1 MPKISVVIPLYNKGF
16 IISETLNSVL
26 AQTFT
31 DFEIVIVN
39 DGSTDNSFEIV
50 SQYSDDRI
58 RLYNQEN
65 KGVSKTRN
73 AGIEYSKSEL
83 IAFLDADDYWH
94 PNHLEE
100 LYQLYI
106 DFPNCGLYASRY
118 FMKISEENTIK
129 TTYIQA
135 VSDNF
140 RGILPDYF
148 LASMQYRVGLTSAVA
163 IPKKMVQGNFLF
175 NPELNGQED
184 LELFTK
190 IAIHK
195 PVAITNKYTVEY
207 NFAIENQLSKI
218 QFIQKKIIKFDQFSA
233 DENKNK
239 SLKKFLDLYRLE
251 YALQFRIIGDI
262 KESKFYLKDITTKI
276 PFKTRVLLVT
286 PSYILR
292 LLIKIKHALKKRGID
307 FTVYH

>member
-16 IISETLNSVL
+16 IISETLESVL

-31 DFEIVIVN
+31 DFEVVIVN

-50 SQYSDDRI
+50 SQYTDNRI

-73 AGIEYSKSEL
+73 AGIEYSKSDL

-118 FMKISEENTIK
+118 FMKISKENTIK

-163 IPKKMVQGNFLF
+163 IPKEMIQGNFLF

-190 IAIHK
+190 IAIQK
-195 PVAITNKYTVEY
+195 LVAITNKYTVEY

>member
-16 IISETLNSVL
+16 IISETLESVL

-50 SQYSDDRI
+50 SQYTDNRI

-163 IPKKMVQGNFLF
+163 IPKKIVQGNFLF

-195 PVAITNKYTVEY
+195 TVAITNKYTVEY

-233 DENKNK
+233 DESKNK

-286 PSYILR
+286 PSYVLR
-292 LLIKIKHALKKRGID
+292 LLIKIKHTLKKRGID

>member
-16 IISETLNSVL
+16 IISETLESVL
-26 AQTFT
+26 VQTFT

-39 DGSTDNSFEIV
+39 DGSTDSSFEIV
-50 SQYSDDRI
+50 SQYTDNRI

-148 LASMQYRVGLTSAVA
+148 LASMQYRVGLTSVVA
-163 IPKKMVQGNFLF
+163 IPKKMIQGNFLF

-190 IAIHK
+190 IAIDK

-233 DENKNK
+233 DESKNK

-276 PFKTRVLLVT
+276 PFKTRTLLVT
-286 PSYILR
+286 PSYVLR

>member
-16 IISETLNSVL
+16 IISETLESVL
-26 AQTFT
+26 VQTFT

-39 DGSTDNSFEIV
+39 DGSTDSSFEIV
-50 SQYSDDRI
+50 SQYTDNRI

-73 AGIEYSKSEL
+73 AGIEYSKSDL

-118 FMKISEENTIK
+118 FMKISKENTIK

-163 IPKKMVQGNFLF
+163 IPKEMIQGNFLF

-190 IAIHK
+190 IAIQK
-195 PVAITNKYTVEY
+195 LVAITNKYTVEY

>member
-16 IISETLNSVL
+16 IISETLESVL
-26 AQTFT
+26 VQTFT

-50 SQYSDDRI
+50 SQYTDNRI

-163 IPKKMVQGNFLF
+163 IPKKMIQGNFLF

-190 IAIHK
+190 IAIDK

-233 DENKNK
+233 DESKNK

-276 PFKTRVLLVT
+276 PFKTRTLLVT
-286 PSYILR
+286 PSYVLR

>member
-106 DFPNCGLYASRY
+106 DFPNCGLYANRY

-135 VSDNF
+135 VYDNF

>member
-16 IISETLNSVL
+16 IISKTLESVL
-26 AQTFT
+26 VQTFT

-39 DGSTDNSFEIV
+39 DGSTDSSFEIV
-50 SQYSDDRI
+50 SQYTDNRI

-148 LASMQYRVGLTSAVA
+148 LASMQYRVGLTSVVA
-163 IPKKMVQGNFLF
+163 IPKKMIQGNFLF

-190 IAIHK
+190 IAIDK

-233 DENKNK
+233 DESKNK

-276 PFKTRVLLVT
+276 PFKTRTLLVT
-286 PSYILR
+286 PSYVLR

>member
-16 IISETLNSVL
+16 IISETLESVL

-39 DGSTDNSFEIV
+39 DGSTDDSFEIV

-73 AGIEYSKSEL
+73 AGIEYAKSEL

-100 LYQLYI
+100 LYKLYI
-106 DFPNCGLYASRY
+106 DFPNCCLYASRY

-163 IPKKMVQGNFLF
+163 IPKKILQKDFLF

-195 PVAITNKYTVEY
+195 PVAITNKYSVAY

-276 PFKTRVLLVT
+276 PFKTRILLVT
-286 PSYILR
+286 PSYLLR
-292 LLIKIKHALKKRGID
+292 ILIKIKHSLKKRGID

>member
-16 IISETLNSVL
+16 IISETLESVL

-31 DFEIVIVN
+31 NFEVVIVN
-39 DGSTDNSFEIV
+39 DGSTDDSFEIV

-73 AGIEYSKSEL
+73 AGIEYAKGEL
-83 IAFLDADDYWH
+83 IAFLDADDFWY

-106 DFPNCGLYASRY
+106 DFPNCGLYSSRY
-118 FMKISEENTIK
+118 FMKISKENTIK

-163 IPKKMVQGNFLF
+163 IPKEMVQGNFLF
-175 NPELNGQED
+175 NPQLNGQED

-190 IAIHK
+190 IAIDK

>member
-135 VSDNF
+135 VYDNF

>member
-106 DFPNCGLYASRY
+106 DFPNCGLYANRY

-135 VSDNF
+135 VYDNF

-175 NPELNGQED
+175 NPE
-184 LELFTK
+184 
-190 IAIHK
+190 
-195 PVAITNKYTVEY
+195 V
-207 NFAIENQLSKI
+207 
-218 QFIQKKIIKFDQFSA
+218 
-233 DENKNK
+233 
-239 SLKKFLDLYRLE
+239 
-251 YALQFRIIGDI
+251 
-262 KESKFYLKDITTKI
+262 
-276 PFKTRVLLVT
+276 
-286 PSYILR
+286 
-292 LLIKIKHALKKRGID
+292 
-307 FTVYH
+307 

>member
-1 MPKISVVIPLYNKGF
+1 MPKISVVIPLYNKDF

-31 DFEIVIVN
+31 DFEVIIVN
-39 DGSTDNSFEIV
+39 DGSTDNSLEVV
-50 SQYSDDRI
+50 SQYTDDRI

-65 KGVSKTRN
+65 SGVSKTRN
-73 AGIEYSKSEL
+73 VGIEYAKGEL
-83 IAFLDADDYWH
+83 IAFLDADDYWY

-100 LYQLYI
+100 LYQLYL

-118 FMKISEENTIK
+118 YMKISEVNTIK
-129 TTYIQA
+129 TNYNKA
-135 VSDNF
+135 VSDTF

-148 LASMQYRVGLTSAVA
+148 FASMQYRVGLTSAVA
-163 IPKKMVQGNFLF
+163 IPKKILQKDFLF
-175 NPELNGQED
+175 NLELNGQED

-195 PVAITNKYTVEY
+195 LVAITNKYTVEY
-207 NFAIENQLSKI
+207 NFSIENQLSKI
-218 QFIQKKIIKFDQFSA
+218 QFIQKKIIKFSQFLH

-262 KESKFYLKDITTKI
+262 KESNFYLKDITSKI
-276 PFKTRVLLVT
+276 PFKVKVLLFT
-286 PSYILR
+286 PSFLLR
-292 LLIKIKHALKKRGID
+292 FLLKTKHILKKYGVE
-307 FTVYH
+307 FSVYH

>member
-106 DFPNCGLYASRY
+106 DFPNCGLYANRY

-135 VSDNF
+135 VYDNF

-163 IPKKMVQGNFLF
+163 IPKKMVQGNFSF

>member
-1 MPKISVVIPLYNKGF
+1 MIKFSIVIPLYNKSAY
-16 IISETLNSVL
+16 ITKTLDSIKNQNYQNYEV
-26 AQTFT
+26 
-31 DFEIVIVN
+31 IIVN

-106 DFPNCGLYASRY
+106 DFPNCGLYANRY

-135 VSDNF
+135 VYDNF

>member
-106 DFPNCGLYASRY
+106 DFPNCGLYANRY

-135 VSDNF
+135 VYDNF

-218 QFIQKKIIKFDQFSA
+218 QFIQKKIRKFDQFSE

-239 SLKKFLDLYRLE
+239 SLKKFLDIYRLE
-251 YALQFRIIGDI
+251 YALQYRIAGDI
-262 KESKFYLKDITTKI
+262 ENSKKNLKNITSNIPTKTKI
-276 PFKTRVLLVT
+276 LLST
-286 PSYILR
+286 PIFVLR
-292 LLIKIKHALKKRGID
+292 LLLKTKHLLKKFGVD

>member
-16 IISETLNSVL
+16 IISETLESVL
-26 AQTFT
+26 VQTFT

-39 DGSTDNSFEIV
+39 DGSTDSSFEIV
-50 SQYSDDRI
+50 SQYTDNRI

-73 AGIEYSKSEL
+73 AGIEYSKSDL

-135 VSDNF
+135 VYDNF

-163 IPKKMVQGNFLF
+163 IPKEMIQGNFLF

-190 IAIHK
+190 IAIQK

>member
-16 IISETLNSVL
+16 IISETLESVL

-39 DGSTDNSFEIV
+39 DGSTDDSFEIV

-73 AGIEYSKSEL
+73 AGIEYAKGEL
-83 IAFLDADDYWH
+83 IAFLDADDFWY

-106 DFPNCGLYASRY
+106 DFPNCGLYSSRY
-118 FMKISEENTIK
+118 FMKISKENTIK

-163 IPKKMVQGNFLF
+163 IPKEMVQGNFLF
-175 NPELNGQED
+175 NPQLNGQED

-190 IAIHK
+190 IAIDK